1 MKEIQI
7 NNSKMIYIYD
17 VDSRIDIEERVATS
31 LSTLPKFL
39 YIKNE
44 SDTNIEV
51 EDILS
56 LVKNMDKDNYKKVKT
71 KLQKISVNI
80 GMELEELIQYYI
92 VFNQK
97 LKNTYKIIDEQMFR
111 LILFSLS
118 QDMQLD
124 SKKVEKIWNNRITIK
139 KDIEKNIKSLK
150 KKSIC

>member
-1 MKEIQI
+1 
-7 NNSKMIYIYD
+7 MIYIYD